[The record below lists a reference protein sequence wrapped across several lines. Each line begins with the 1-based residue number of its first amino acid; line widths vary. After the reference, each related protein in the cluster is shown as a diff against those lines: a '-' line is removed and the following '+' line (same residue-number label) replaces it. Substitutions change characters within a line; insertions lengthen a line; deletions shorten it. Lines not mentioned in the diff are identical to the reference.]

1 MKFKKRLQIMKFENG
16 IFEENYKISFSQM
29 GIHDVLTNRSFL
41 SLMENLAGQHSAY
54 CHFSFSDIAKDNLSW
69 VILNWKLQVFRRPKD
84 EEEVVVETWG
94 RFFNKIFVL
103 RDFKVIDDDGNLC
116 AIATSKWCLIN
127 NEKGKIAHMPD
138 NLDEIYHGLNS
149 TSVFNIDDL
158 PKLNVPKD
166 VEPSFSDKY
175 KIRRFDLDFNHHVH
189 NLNYLNFAYELLP
202 MDVYTGNELNNVEIA
217 YKREIKYGE
226 TIHSFLYTQDNQY
239 TIVIKDEDEKI
250 VHSII
255 KLY

>member
-1 MKFKKRLQIMKFENG
+1 MKFENG

-29 GIHDVLTNRSFL
+29 GIHDVLTNKSFL

-54 CHFSFSDIAKDNLSW
+54 CHFSFTDIAKDNLSW
-69 VILNWKLQVFRRPKD
+69 IILNWKLQVFRRPKD

-94 RFFNKIFVL
+94 RFFNKVYVL
-103 RDFKVIDDDGNLC
+103 RDFKVIDDNGVLC
-116 AIATSKWCLIN
+116 AIATSKWCLVDSN
-127 NEKGKIAHMPD
+127 KGKIAHMPD
-138 NLDEIYHGLNS
+138 NLDEIYHGLNNE
-149 TSVFNIDDL
+149 SVFGIDD
-158 PKLNVPKD
+158 VPRLS
-166 VEPSFSDKY
+166 VPTNISPSFKDEY

-202 MDVYTGNELNNVEIA
+202 MDVYKGDELNNVEIA

-226 TIHSFLYTQDNQY
+226 TIHSFLYDENNQY
-239 TIVIKDEDEKI
+239 TIVIMDEKESV